1 MRCCDLM
8 WHGNRTGRR
17 ELPNFGAIMTRS
29 KRFVAACIFLLA
41 IGSVARAQTTTH
53 FSLAAGASFPTSTF
67 GDFYGTG
74 YNLLGAIG
82 FEPMNMP
89 IGFRLDGMY
98 QQFDGSNGGP
108 SNRVLSLTG
117 NAVLKGSSLGPY
129 VVGGLG
135 LYGTTPERGNS
146 DTDVGFNVGAGYRF
160 GLTGFSA
167 FLEARYHY
175 VKEGVSFVPLTF
187 GVTF

>member
-1 MRCCDLM
+1 M
-8 WHGNRTGRR
+8 
-17 ELPNFGAIMTRS
+17 MTTS
-29 KRFVAACIFLLA
+29 KRALAVCALVFAAAPI
-41 IGSVARAQTTTH
+41 ARAQTSTH

-67 GDFYGTG
+67 GDSYGTG

-82 FEPMNMP
+82 FRPINMP
-89 IGFRLDGMY
+89 IGFQLDGMY

-117 NAVLKGSSLGPY
+117 NAVLGPSVGPY
-129 VVGGLG
+129 VIGGLG

-146 DTDVGFNVGAGYRF
+146 DNDVGFNVGVGYRF
-160 GLTGFSA
+160 ELTGFSA

-175 VKEGVSFVPLTF
+175 IKESVTFVPLTF

>member
-1 MRCCDLM
+1 
-8 WHGNRTGRR
+8 
-17 ELPNFGAIMTRS
+17 MTRT
-29 KRFVAACIFLLA
+29 KRLAATCLFVLVAVPA
-41 IGSVARAQTTTH
+41 ARAQTSTH
-53 FSLAAGASFPTSTF
+53 FSLGAGASFPTSTF
-67 GDFYGTG
+67 GDVYDTG
-74 YNLLGAIG
+74 YNILGAIG
-82 FEPMNMP
+82 FEPTNMV
-89 IGFRLDGMY
+89 IGFRLEGMY

-117 NAVLKGSSLGPY
+117 NAVLKSSSLGPY
-129 VVGGLG
+129 VIGGLG

-146 DTDVGFNVGAGYRF
+146 DNDVGFNVGAGFRF

-175 VKEGVSFVPLTF
+175 IKEGVTFVPLTF